1 MNKKKI
7 LDRLQEHWNYAATLY
22 DESRFLGIF
31 LYGSQNYG
39 FATENSDIDSKL
51 IYLPTFDEMCLNK
64 NMLSKE
70 LHYEDEHIEIKDIR
84 LFREMFMKQNINFV
98 EILYT
103 EYFILNSQYKDLFCK
118 YFIDN
123 REDIAHF
130 NRGKTL
136 KSVSGQLIHTIKQD
150 PHDSKKLYNAWRLY
164 YFLKDYI
171 ANVSYDECIKPRD
184 ARAIELLALKRGI
197 SPICQSNEL
206 MQQSAEEVINFTK
219 ELTEQYE
226 DLDSPCYE
234 AALAALN
241 NGVKEILKKSFNM
254 TPQFSKSDFFDNLTA
269 MEHRAYES
277 IVDEIGQEGNISVSK
292 MINKVPISR
301 PVFNNLFNK
310 MKKYNVADI
319 DNMGV
324 KGTFIKIT
332 HPELLAEIN

>member
-39 FATENSDIDSKL
+39 FATENSDVDSKL
-51 IYLPTFDEMCLNK
+51 IYLPTFEDMCFK
-64 NMLSKE
+64 KTMLSKE

-84 LFREMFMKQNINFV
+84 LFREMFMKQNINFI

-103 EYFILNSQYKDLFCK
+103 EYFILNPQYKDLFCK

-130 NRGKTL
+130 DRGKAL
-136 KSVSGQLIHTIKQD
+136 KSISDQLIHTIKQD
-150 PHDSKKLYNAWRLY
+150 PHNNKKLHNGLRLY
-164 YFLKDYI
+164 YFLEDYFNDI
-171 ANVSYDECIKPRD
+171 PYERCLKQKGV
-184 ARAIELLALKRGI
+184 RAEELLAIKRGTALDVT
-197 SPICQSNEL
+197 SEFKKERL
-206 MQQSAEEVINFTK
+206 MLDIINKTEVLCEK
-219 ELTEQYE
+219 YM
-226 DLDSPCYE
+226 DCDSPYHE